1 MEVYRG
7 LLENVAQLG
16 LEGVEFHFLS
26 VVFNGC
32 SDVYDS
38 ARAIIFCVL
47 RLSRYVRLSLVFGAG
62 VEVSSGKDQ

>member
-7 LLENVAQLG
+7 LLENIAQLG

-32 SDVYDS
+32 AELYDLT
-38 ARAIIFCVL
+38 RAIIFYVL
-47 RLSRYVRLSLVFGAG
+47 RLSRYVRLCLVFCAG
-62 VEVSSGKDQ
+62 EEVSSGKDQ